1 MERLSE
7 CDRATLNVILDPFQ
21 AHGTIDFS
29 QNENHDTL
37 NQNETNAL
45 PEEVLN
51 IVKEAISCAELNNF
65 DKSFR
70 LFEEALKK
78 APSSLAILNDRA
90 QAYRLAGRDKEA
102 LEDLNMAVKL
112 SQEKE
117 KAGIQALCQRGI
129 LYRYMNE
136 ELKAKE
142 DFTLAAKA
150 GSSFAKSQLVSLNPY
165 AAMCNAMLREITLKS
180 MHH

>member
-7 CDRATLNVILDPFQ
+7 RDRAILNVIFDPFQ
-21 AHGTIDFS
+21 AHGTIDIS
-29 QNENHDTL
+29 ENENLDTL
-37 NQNETNAL
+37 NQGEVDTL
-45 PEEVLN
+45 TEEVLN

-70 LFEEALKK
+70 LFNEALKK
-78 APSSLAILNDRA
+78 TPSSPAILNDRA
-90 QAYRLAGRDKEA
+90 QAFRLAGRDNEA
-102 LEDLNMAVKL
+102 LEDLHMAVKL
-112 SQEKE
+112 SQGKG

-136 ELKAKE
+136 DQKAKV

-165 AAMCNAMLREITLKS
+165 AAMCNAMLQEITLKS